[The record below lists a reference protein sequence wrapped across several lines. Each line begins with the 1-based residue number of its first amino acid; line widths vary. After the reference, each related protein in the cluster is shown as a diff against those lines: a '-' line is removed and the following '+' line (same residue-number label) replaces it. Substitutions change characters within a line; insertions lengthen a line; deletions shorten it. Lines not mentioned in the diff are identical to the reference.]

1 MDAFPSW
8 QPHLEVWLL
17 VAGLAAAYAYAV
29 RVIGPRVVK
38 VGRPV
43 RRSQL
48 VWFGIGL
55 LLLWGSSDWP
65 VHDVAEERLYFVHM
79 IQHMA
84 LTLVMPAAFLLA
96 TPEWLARLVIG
107 DGAAYQV
114 LKRLTHP
121 VVATVLFNAAIVLSH
136 WPAVVNQSVENG
148 LLHYGVHVA
157 VVTTALI
164 MWMPVCGPLPELR
177 LSLPGQML
185 YLFAQSI
192 VPTVPAAWLTF
203 ADGAVYE
210 VYDHLPR
217 LWGIS
222 VADDQQ
228 AAGLIMKVVGGFYL
242 WTIITVLFF
251 RWANR
256 EGYGEP
262 ASPAAARPATPGVS
276 PELVEVDES
285 PLTWDEVQR
294 ELERLGPAPPG

>member
-1 MDAFPSW
+1 MNAFPSW

-17 VAGLAAAYAYAV
+17 VAGLAASYAYAI

-38 VGRPV
+38 DRPAV
-43 RRSQL
+43 SRSQL
-48 VWFGIGL
+48 AWFGIGL

-96 TPEWLARLVIG
+96 TPEWLARLLIG
-107 DGAAYQV
+107 DGKAYQV

-121 VVATVLFNAAIVLSH
+121 VVATLLFNAVIVLSH
-136 WPAVVNQSVENG
+136 WPAVVNQSVESG

-164 MWMPVCGPLPELR
+164 MWLPVCGPLPELR

-203 ADGAVYE
+203 ADGAVYS

-217 LWGIS
+217 LWDIS

-262 ASPAAARPATPGVS
+262 ATAPRPAAPGVS
-276 PELVEVDES
+276 PELAEPDDA

-294 ELERLGPAPPG
+294 ELEQLGPAPPG